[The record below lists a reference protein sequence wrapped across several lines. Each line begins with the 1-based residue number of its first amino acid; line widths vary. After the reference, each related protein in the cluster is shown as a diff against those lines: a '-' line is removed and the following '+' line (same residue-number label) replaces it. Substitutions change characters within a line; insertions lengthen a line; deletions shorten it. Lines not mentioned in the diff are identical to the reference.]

1 MEHIAIAIDGPAGSG
16 KSTVAR
22 EVARRLGITYLDTGA
37 MYRSV
42 ALKALESGIDP
53 RDRER
58 VAALLPHTDIRV
70 TVEDGV
76 QRFYLDGEDV
86 TDRIRT
92 PEVSQGASDVG
103 VNPAVR
109 SFLVAM
115 QQKIAEGKDVIM
127 DGRDIGTHVNP
138 GSPYKFFM
146 TADTRV
152 RARRRHSELLQKGTD
167 KTLED
172 VYNEMAARD
181 ANDAGRECAPLRQA
195 EDAELLDTTE
205 MTIDE
210 VVEHVLKRVR
220 P

>member
-1 MEHIAIAIDGPAGSG
+1 MEHIAIAIYGPAGSG
-16 KSTVAR
+16 KSTVAK

-86 TDRIRT
+86 TADTHARGVPGR
-92 PEVSQGASDVG
+92 VG
-103 VNPAVR
+103 RGRQSRRAQL
-109 SFLVAM
+109 S
-115 QQKIAEGKDVIM
+115 
-127 DGRDIGTHVNP
+127 GRDAAKNRRGAGRHHGRP
-138 GSPYKFFM
+138 RHRHARPARAPYKFFM
-146 TADTRV
+146 TADPRV
-152 RARRRHSELLQKGTD
+152 RAQRRHSELLQKGSD

-172 VYNEMAARD
+172 VYNEMVARD

-195 EDAELLDTTE
+195 EDAELLDTTK

-210 VVEHVLKRVR
+210 AVEHVLKRVR